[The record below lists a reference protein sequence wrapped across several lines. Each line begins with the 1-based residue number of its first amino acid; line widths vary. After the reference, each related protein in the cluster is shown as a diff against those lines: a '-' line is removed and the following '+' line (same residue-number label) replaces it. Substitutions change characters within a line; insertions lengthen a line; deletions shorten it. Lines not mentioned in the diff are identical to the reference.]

1 MKYEQVTDSITLL
14 KMNQGSNV
22 TCVALEDELIFLD
35 TGLNTIVAQ
44 EFRKNM
50 EEKYSK
56 KATTLILTHG
66 HIDHIGSLKDIKE
79 YTGAKVAIHR
89 LDKECVERGEW
100 LDSHKPK
107 GVGRWGR
114 MLGKIGIPLIKWLYP
129 EAPPTEVDVTIEND
143 EFSLV
148 DYGIAGRV
156 IHTPGHSI
164 GSVSVLLNSGEA
176 FVGDLAMNKFPL
188 KRNPGLPILA
198 DDITK
203 VKESW
208 QQLLRFNVKTVY
220 PGHGHP
226 FSVEIIKKA
235 LT

>member
-1 MKYEQVTDSITLL
+1 MSHKIFRVPLGFNDCYLIQDGGIIMIDGGAPGKIGEFKAAV
-14 KMNQGSNV
+14 
-22 TCVALEDELIFLD
+22 EDVGINPSDIEL
-35 TGLNTIVAQ
+35 VVV
-44 EFRKNM
+44 
-50 EEKYSK
+50 
-56 KATTLILTHG
+56 THG

-89 LDKECVERGEW
+89 LDKEWVERGEW
-100 LDSHKPK
+100 VDSHKPK

-114 MLGKIGIPLIKWLYP
+114 MLGKIGIPLIMWLYP
-129 EAPPTEVDVTIEND
+129 EAPPTEVDITIEND
-143 EFSLV
+143 GFSLV

-156 IHTPGHSI
+156 IHTPGHSM
-164 GSVSVLLNSGEA
+164 GSVSVVLNSGEA

-188 KRNPGLPILA
+188 KRSPGLPILA
-198 DDITK
+198 DDIAK

-208 QQLLRFNVKTVY
+208 QQLLRLNVKTVY